1 MTQQFIGDIFVQ
13 TQLDDKAIRL
23 KNPTWELTK
32 LTIDVANQKWIA
44 EIILQDD
51 LNQLVRNLEIQVDAN
66 SESFINSLIRSSSFE
81 KLIIENESIT
91 SQKNG

>member
-32 LTIDVANQKWIA
+32 LTIDVANQKWSA

>member
-1 MTQQFIGDIFVQ
+1 MTQQFTGDIFVQ
-13 TQLDDKAIRL
+13 TQIDDKAIRL

-32 LTIDVANQKWIA
+32 LTIDVANQKWSA